1 MMTSQNPMR
10 PAAFA
15 QQSEIGPVEIEEGNG
30 IFWNRLDWPSYLK
43 CPFNADLSS
52 LIRIV
57 QEGWCVE
64 PPQIIVSILSD
75 SQALSRWQ
83 NLEQIRRFQAG
94 LVKAALSARTWIITN
109 GLNVG
114 AARIASEAIAAERNW
129 QHSLIEHSLVNSK
142 PAAFDVGRHFR
153 RRSSEAGYDSAI
165 IDSLEAVRNPKNHH
179 QFEPKLQPPD
189 DDDCGQFASSSSS
202 PPIVQS
208 VIVGVI
214 DSDQIVSG
222 PFFYKRPN
230 DIDQPRLDLAAS
242 RHQTGQTGRP
252 TGQLAV
258 SCRRNETFP
267 SSRQIIGF
275 VF

>member
-1 MMTSQNPMR
+1 MR
-10 PAAFA
+10 SAAFA
-15 QQSEIGPVEIEEGNG
+15 QQSEIGPVEIEERNG

-57 QEGWCVE
+57 QDGWCVE
-64 PPQIIVSILSD
+64 PPQIIVAILAD
-75 SQALSRWQ
+75 SQSLSKWQ

-114 AARIASEAIAAERNW
+114 AARIAGEAIAAERNW
-129 QHSLIEHSLVNSK
+129 QHSLIEQLVDSRQANYN
-142 PAAFDVGRHFR
+142 DEQR
-153 RRSSEAGYDSAI
+153 RRSLPEAGYDSSI
-165 IDSLEAVRNPKNHH
+165 IDSLEAVRTQNPKKHH
-179 QFEPKLQPPD
+179 QLEPKPQLPD
-189 DDDCGQFASSSSS
+189 DDDDEHAQLEPTS
-202 PPIVQS
+202 PPIMQS

-230 DIDQPRLDLAAS
+230 DIDQPRVDISSL
-242 RHQTGQTGRP
+242 RHPAGQTGRS

-258 SCRRNETFP
+258 SCRRNETFLSP
-267 SSRQIIGF
+267 FSA
-275 VF
+275 